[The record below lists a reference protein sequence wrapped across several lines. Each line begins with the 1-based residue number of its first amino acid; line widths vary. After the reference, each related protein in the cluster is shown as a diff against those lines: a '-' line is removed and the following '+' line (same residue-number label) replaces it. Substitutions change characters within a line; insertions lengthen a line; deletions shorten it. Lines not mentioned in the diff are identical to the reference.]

1 MELPRRAP
9 VGGSVVIVGLELTEF
24 ITGAAGKVGPTGV
37 IVLEAGFKVGV
48 LICWHNA
55 ETTNCPRRVMTTR
68 NPHSNFIVVFSFV
81 TPRGAFSN
89 TAPTA
94 GHLSTRLRARQR
106 PVWFVRPDIGQRL
119 ERVVAPWCAVSV
131 RRTNGEELLQRRAS
145 RGSAR
150 LVQAGDYAAFNFQ
163 PPLLRHLIFFT
174 FPLFYLFV

>member
-55 ETTNCPRRVMTTR
+55 ETTNCPRRIMTRR

-81 TPRGAFSN
+81 DPRG
-89 TAPTA
+89 
-94 GHLSTRLRARQR
+94 
-106 PVWFVRPDIGQRL
+106 V
-119 ERVVAPWCAVSV
+119 
-131 RRTNGEELLQRRAS
+131 
-145 RGSAR
+145 
-150 LVQAGDYAAFNFQ
+150 
-163 PPLLRHLIFFT
+163 
-174 FPLFYLFV
+174 